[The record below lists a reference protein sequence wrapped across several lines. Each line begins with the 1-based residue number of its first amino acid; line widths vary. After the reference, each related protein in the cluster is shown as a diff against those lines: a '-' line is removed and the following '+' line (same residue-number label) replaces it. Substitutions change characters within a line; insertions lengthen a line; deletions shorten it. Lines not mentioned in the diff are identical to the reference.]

1 MIQTKVF
8 LHGQHNYSLITG
20 PTGPLV
26 CAFLSKFLY
35 PINMFADTQPVM
47 STFTKY
53 YYEISDSGQGH
64 TVYSANLWYA
74 ILDNP
79 HSFLRNISLGVLLS
93 QIGLYFC
100 SHLANGYTPSSYY
113 ACSTIAGA

>member
-35 PINMFADTQPVM
+35 FINMYADTQPAM

-53 YYEISDSGQGH
+53 YMKSVTRDRTYG
-64 TVYSANLWYA
+64 
-74 ILDNP
+74 
-79 HSFLRNISLGVLLS
+79 LLS
-93 QIGLYFC
+93 KSMVC
-100 SHLANGYTPSSYY
+100 YT
-113 ACSTIAGA
+113 